1 MKFLTKTGSRHYNTG
16 EINGIFFT
24 SILSVLGFL
33 IIQYTIR
40 TIFPSLYISSYSIIN
55 VILAVIFGY
64 FFQLSGSGLVGLI
77 PYLPLARFLFILG
90 VENDFG
96 IKLNFFEIGSFYF
109 PVNILIFLLFFSL
122 SSSTAANWSL
132 LFPQKEEYPPPMDS
146 KRYYEWV

>member
-109 PVNILIFLLFFSL
+109 PVNILIFLLFFL
-122 SSSTAANWSL
+122 SPVLPL
-132 LFPQKEEYPPPMDS
+132 LTGLFS
-146 KRYYEWV
+146 FLRKRSIHLLWILKDTMNG